1 MSGKKY
7 LIILGILAAVSFGV
21 SMGLSALLGGKDA
34 HSAKDAAG
42 KPPNK
47 GDALLAGLAAD
58 GAGEARKAL
67 PEQDKIEQLTK
78 DLRARIVEYE
88 RKEHKFV
95 EREKRLV
102 VAEENLVHRAK
113 ELETLRLQ
121 MVGPLT
127 RLKDAMAELDR
138 ARVAVNKQEKANLL
152 RIAATFEKMD
162 PTRGGGILS
171 GMAANEQTDDVAKIL
186 FYMSERGSAKMLA
199 EITDKALAAKLTGM
213 MQKIREEG

>member
-1 MSGKKY
+1 MTGKKY

-21 SMGLSALLGGKDA
+21 SLGLSAMLGGKGA
-34 HSAKDAAG
+34 HAGKEAAG

-47 GDALLAGLAAD
+47 GEALLAGLSAD

-67 PEQDKIEQLTK
+67 PEQEKIEQLTK
-78 DLRARIVEYE
+78 DLRARIAEYE

-95 EREKRLV
+95 EREKRLA
-102 VAEENLVHRAK
+102 VAEENIVHRAK

-127 RLKDAMAELDR
+127 RLKDAMAELDH

-152 RIAATFEKMD
+152 RIASTFEKMD

-171 GMAANEQTDDVAKIL
+171 GMAANEQLDDVAKIL
-186 FYMSERGSAKMLA
+186 FYMSERSSAKMLA
-199 EITDKALAAKLTGM
+199 EITDKTLAAKLMGM